1 MKYFENFPRTIYSLD
16 TNPNN
21 QQLVVDILARSTF
34 LREISNNTSVAYDY
48 QVQDSDTAEIVAH
61 KVYGDPYKNWIILL
75 FNQIVNPY
83 YDWPMRMEVL
93 DKFIESKYGTTVEQS
108 RVDIHHYEKE
118 ITKTVVSGGALLESN
133 TTVYVIGEYD
143 LDQRTGNLIPNA
155 LPNVADTSI
164 FVNSEIINYNT
175 YVLTVTTS
183 HKAVSNYTYEFLENE
198 KRRSIRLLQ
207 PTYITKVEE
216 ELRGLMLND

>member
-183 HKAVSNYTYEFLENE
+183 NKAVSNYTYEFLENE